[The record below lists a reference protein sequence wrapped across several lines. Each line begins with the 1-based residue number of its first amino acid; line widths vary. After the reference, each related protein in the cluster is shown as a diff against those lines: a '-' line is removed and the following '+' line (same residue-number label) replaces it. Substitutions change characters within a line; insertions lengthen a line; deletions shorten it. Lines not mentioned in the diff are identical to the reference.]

1 MTSRIYSLIFGLL
14 LVLASHASFAADKA
28 STLSVIH
35 DYMSAWNVHNA
46 DAAAKYFTDD
56 VEFLDASVGT
66 PQVGRE
72 NAKSQVIQVFMQA
85 VPDLQWKMLG
95 EPIVDG
101 ESIAFEW
108 EFKGHN
114 SGPWSAESPATNRPL
129 SFKGVS
135 FIKLKDGKILTQ
147 HDYYDALGFN
157 KQLGW

>member
-1 MTSRIYSLIFGLL
+1 MKSRIHSLLIGAF
-14 LVLASHASFAADKA
+14 LVLISHAVLATEQNDS
-28 STLSVIH
+28 LVVVR
-35 DYMSAWNVHNA
+35 DYMNAWNAHNA
-46 DAAAKYFTDD
+46 EAAAGYFAQN

-72 NAKSQVIQVFMQA
+72 NAKTQVVQVFIQA

-95 EPIVDG
+95 EPIVNG
-101 ESIAFEW
+101 ENIAFEW
-108 EFKGHN
+108 EFKGTN
-114 SGPWSAESPATNRPL
+114 TGPWNAETPATNRPL

-135 FIKLKDGKILTQ
+135 FMRLKDGKVLTQ